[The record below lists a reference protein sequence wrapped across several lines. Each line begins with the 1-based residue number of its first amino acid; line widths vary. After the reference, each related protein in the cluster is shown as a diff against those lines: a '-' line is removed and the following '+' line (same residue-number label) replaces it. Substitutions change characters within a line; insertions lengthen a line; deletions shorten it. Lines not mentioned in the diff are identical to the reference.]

1 MDDAML
7 DSAAEMAA
15 FVRYISN
22 DPDIAK
28 AAFMIDS
35 SDWNTILAGLKNAQG
50 KCIVNSISLK
60 EGEATFL
67 KKAREIRRLG
77 AAVVVMAFDEEGQ
90 AVSYERKIEISQRAY
105 HLLTNQAGFHPEDII
120 FDVNILAIKK
130 NLPGSRT
137 SGGVSNLSFSF
148 RGNNPVREAMHSV
161 FLYHAIRAGLD
172 MAIVNPAM
180 LQVYDEIEPQL
191 LKTVEDVVLN
201 KHSDATESRAIRNT
215 WKLIWLKPLSPML
228 LLLRSLRVR

>member
-67 KKAREIRRLG
+67 KKAGKSAGSVRQSLSWLLMKKARLS
-77 AAVVVMAFDEEGQ
+77 A
-90 AVSYERKIEISQRAY
+90 
-105 HLLTNQAGFHPEDII
+105 TN
-120 FDVNILAIKK
+120 VK
-130 NLPGSRT
+130 
-137 SGGVSNLSFSF
+137 
-148 RGNNPVREAMHSV
+148 
-161 FLYHAIRAGLD
+161 
-172 MAIVNPAM
+172 
-180 LQVYDEIEPQL
+180 
-191 LKTVEDVVLN
+191 
-201 KHSDATESRAIRNT
+201 
-215 WKLIWLKPLSPML
+215 
-228 LLLRSLRVR
+228 